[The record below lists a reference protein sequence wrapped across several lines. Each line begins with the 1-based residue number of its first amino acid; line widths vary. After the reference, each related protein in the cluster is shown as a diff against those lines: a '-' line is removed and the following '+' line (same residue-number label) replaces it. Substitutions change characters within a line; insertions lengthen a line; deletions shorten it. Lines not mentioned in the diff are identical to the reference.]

1 MKTLGMRVVVAMCGA
16 TLLGG
21 LTCASPR
28 AASHSKQAA
37 ASAATET
44 RPEANPKDVES
55 VDAIIAAIY
64 NVISGPAGERDW
76 NRFRSLFIPE
86 GRLTAVRVGKDGKIS
101 YVMMS
106 VEDYI
111 NRAGAH
117 FKEQG
122 FFESEASR
130 KTETFGQM
138 AHVYTT
144 YESRNAKDAAPFA
157 RGINSI
163 ELFND
168 GKRWWCVSI
177 YWDSERPGNP
187 IPEKY
192 LSH

>member
-1 MKTLGMRVVVAMCGA
+1 MKTLGMRMVVAMCGA
-16 TLLGG
+16 TLLGC
-21 LTCASPR
+21 LTCASPG
-28 AASHSKQAA
+28 AASHSRQAA
-37 ASAATET
+37 TSATADT

-130 KTETFGQM
+130 KTESFGQM